1 MSVYLYR
8 HIYAQ
13 LGHKKHR
20 LTLKTYE
27 RGGVQL
33 EKEDIPVHH
42 AAFQEQS
49 VVSYLII
56 LMCTSI

>member
-33 EKEDIPVHH
+33 DIPVHH

-56 LMCTSI
+56 LMYTFPYDI